1 MRPLTPRTPIVQHGG
16 GSVVLWGCF
25 AASGSAALKK
35 VNGMMKEENYLQILQ
50 ENLKSSAEDWLFGAG
65 GCSYRTMIPNTYQK
79 W

>member
-35 VNGMMKEENYLQILQ
+35 VNGMMKEENYLQILHQ
-50 ENLKSSAEDWLFGAG
+50 NHQ
-65 GCSYRTMIPNTYQK
+65 QK
-79 W
+79 IGSLVQVGVPTGQ